1 VVSSLVREVR
11 GKERCIFSVK
21 FGIIFKGG
29 NMKLDPILSK
39 ASRLIRSGKFE
50 LARRTLEPEV
60 NRYYGSFRYYYLL
73 GNTCLRAGDYGGALT
88 YFRLAHEANS
98 RDPLAI
104 LGLAALYL
112 RRGETDRAL
121 DYYLE
126 VLELKPNNRIAKKAL
141 KLIRRYAGTDRFAVW
156 LEAGKLPSVFPPVAF
171 PGFTAKEKLCAFAVL
186 LAAALTVYGI
196 MVYLKYLPNPFNP
209 RGDRQGITEGS
220 LTREERL
227 DPVQTGGSYYHE
239 FASRVQAVETYE
251 KALALFAAYR
261 DEKAMVELNR
271 ILVSN
276 AAEGLKNKARVIID
290 YMKPPRRD
298 PPAFDSFR
306 RGDNIDFQDVEKNPV
321 LYSDV
326 HVIWQGRAA
335 NVNITDN
342 ETTFDLLIDYDPENK
357 TTIMRGT
364 AFVKFDRAMPVN
376 PGRQLEV
383 LGCVGLD
390 KENRIILEGIAIHQS
405 GRLDK

>member
-1 VVSSLVREVR
+1 
-11 GKERCIFSVK
+11 
-21 FGIIFKGG
+21 
-29 NMKLDPILSK
+29 M
-39 ASRLIRSGKFE
+39 
-50 LARRTLEPEV
+50 ARRTLEPEV
-60 NRYYGSFRYYYLL
+60 NRYHGSFRYYYLL

-88 YFRLAHEANS
+88 YFRLAHETNS

-112 RRGETDRAL
+112 RRGETDRAV

-141 KLIRRYAGTDRFAVW
+141 KLIRKNAGTEKFSAW

-171 PGFTAKEKLCAFAVL
+171 PGFTGKEKLCAFAVL
-186 LAAALTVYGI
+186 LAAALAVYGF
-196 MVYLKYLPNPFNP
+196 MVHYKYVPNPFNP

-227 DPVQTGGSYYHE
+227 ESVQTGGVYHHE
-239 FASRVQAVETYE
+239 FPGRVQAVETYE
-251 KALALFAAYR
+251 KALALFIAYR
-261 DEKAMVELNR
+261 DEKARVELNR

-276 AAEGLKNKARVIID
+276 SAESLKNKARIIID
-290 YMKPPRRD
+290 YMKPPHRK
-298 PPAFDSFR
+298 PPTFDTFR
-306 RGDNIDFQDVEKNPV
+306 KGDNIDFSDVEKDPV
-321 LYSDV
+321 LYNEV

-335 NVNITDN
+335 NVSVTDKA
-342 ETTFDLLIDYDPENK
+342 TTFDLLIDYDPENK

-364 AFVKFDRAMPVN
+364 AFVIFDHAIPVN

-383 LGCVGLD
+383 LGSVRLD

-405 GRLDK
+405 GKL

>member
-1 VVSSLVREVR
+1 
-11 GKERCIFSVK
+11 
-21 FGIIFKGG
+21 
-29 NMKLDPILSK
+29 MKLDPILSK
-39 ASRLIRSGKFE
+39 ERRLIRSRKYE

-60 NRYYGSFRYYYLL
+60 NRYHGSFRYYYLL

-88 YFRLAHEANS
+88 YFRLAHEVNS

-104 LGLAALYL
+104 IGLAALYL
-112 RRGETDRAL
+112 RRGETDRAV

-126 VLELKPNNRIAKKAL
+126 ALELKPNNRIAQKAM
-141 KLIRRYAGTDRFAVW
+141 KLIRKNVGTDRFAAW

-171 PGFTAKEKLCAFAVL
+171 PGFTVKEKLCAFVVL
-186 LAAALTVYGI
+186 ITLALTVYGV
-196 MVYLKYLPNPFNP
+196 MVHYKYVPNPFNP
-209 RGDRQGITEGS
+209 RGDRQGIAAGS

-227 DPVQTGGSYYHE
+227 DPIQSGDSFHYE

-261 DEKAMVELNR
+261 DEKARVELNR
-271 ILVSN
+271 VLVSN
-276 AAEGLKNKARVIID
+276 AADGLKNKARVIID
-290 YMKPPRRD
+290 YMQPPRRE
-298 PPAFDSFR
+298 PPTFVTFR
-306 RGDNIDFQDVEKNPV
+306 RGDNIDFQDVEKDPV
-321 LYSDV
+321 IYQGV

-335 NVNITDN
+335 NVNMAN
-342 ETTFDLLIDYDPENK
+342 NATTFDLLVDYDPENK

-364 AFVKFDRAMPVN
+364 AFVVFDHALPVN

-383 LGCVGLD
+383 LGRVGLD

-405 GRLDK
+405 GRLEN